1 MHTRHTATCTT
12 DTDIDIIAREAYATA
27 ASFGISYA
35 ADLTQAIIER
45 IVKCIGGRRAYIPSQ
60 TAGQARQR
68 SALIRTQFVGNN
80 LHELARAHRLT
91 PRQVR
96 NILAK
101 PDSSNTTSTTSA
113 KTP

>member
-1 MHTRHTATCTT
+1 MPNSHADTCTA
-12 DTDIDIIAREAYATA
+12 DTDLDIIAREAYATA

-35 ADLTQAIIER
+35 ADMAQALIER
-45 IVKCIGGRRAYIPSQ
+45 IVKRIGGRRAYIPSQ

-96 NILAK
+96 RILAK
-101 PDSSNTTSTTSA
+101 PDSSNTTSATSA